1 MLANFVIAFYT
12 EELLTYKNLQN
23 LKCATIYIH
32 NYTQPFFFKGRFYY
46 KINKTQHKKLQL
58 FTKYV
63 QTHHHKDFKHCTS

>member
-1 MLANFVIAFYT
+1 MAPCAIALQ
-12 EELLTYKNLQN
+12 ELINL
-23 LKCATIYIH
+23 CYEYSI
-32 NYTQPFFFKGRFYY
+32 FFKGRFYY